1 MDLHN
6 VTKTFKVI
14 FTEPVR
20 YSANETYDSIK
31 ILSGQTKPSYEEFK
45 EVYDNV
51 VHIIIPFEN
60 LRVKR
65 NELLKDTDW
74 TQTNDIGLENEEEWV
89 AYRQALRDLPSITE
103 DPETPIWPEPP
114 QVKIVQGKNTRTK
127 LGEDLQTTRTQLEK
141 DLQTTRTQLE
151 KDLQT
156 TRTQLEKDLQTT
168 DTNLQTTRTE
178 LSETKAD
185 LQTTRTEL
193 IKTKTDLE
201 KRLNT
206 HTHSDLSQT
215 QTINTKLKEQNQK
228 REAVEY
234 AIRVELFETKEDLRN
249 SKTEFEITK
258 LKLHNTEARLE
269 FVEQTLTSILSKLSI

>member
-20 YSANETYDSIK
+20 YTANETYDSIK

-89 AYRQALRDLPSITE
+89 AYRQALRDLPSL
-103 DPETPIWPEPP
+103 ETPIWPEPP
-114 QVKIVQGKNTRTK
+114 QVKIVQGKNTRT
-127 LGEDLQTTRTQLEK
+127 
-141 DLQTTRTQLE
+141 
-151 KDLQT
+151 
-156 TRTQLEKDLQTT
+156 
-168 DTNLQTTRTE
+168 E
-178 LSETKAD
+178 LSDTKEE
-185 LQTTRTEL
+185 LQSENNKVATMEL
-193 IKTKTDLE
+193 LVASLVKRVGDLE
-201 KRLNT
+201 NLV
-206 HTHSDLSQT
+206 
-215 QTINTKLKEQNQK
+215 I
-228 REAVEY
+228 
-234 AIRVELFETKEDLRN
+234 
-249 SKTEFEITK
+249 
-258 LKLHNTEARLE
+258 
-269 FVEQTLTSILSKLSI
+269 

>member
-20 YSANETYDSIK
+20 YTANETYDSIK

-51 VHIIIPFEN
+51 VNIIIPFEN

-89 AYRQALRDLPSITE
+89 TYRQALRDLPANTE
-103 DPETPIWPEPP
+103 DPINPVWPEPP
-114 QVKIVQGKNTRTK
+114 QVKIVQGK
-127 LGEDLQTTRTQLEK
+127 
-141 DLQTTRTQLE
+141 
-151 KDLQT
+151 
-156 TRTQLEKDLQTT
+156 
-168 DTNLQTTRTE
+168 TTRTE
-178 LSETKAD
+178 LTETKAD

-193 IKTKTDLE
+193 TEERALHETTRTQLQDVLRKFEKLE
-201 KRLNT
+201 MRT
-206 HTHSDLSQT
+206 
-215 QTINTKLKEQNQK
+215 
-228 REAVEY
+228 AY
-234 AIRVELFETKEDLRN
+234 
-249 SKTEFEITK
+249 
-258 LKLHNTEARLE
+258 LE
-269 FVEQTLTSILSKLSI
+269 SALIS